1 MSPTGQVADP
11 GGPLVALCV
20 GHRCAALRR
29 LAGTPDG
36 VTDIGE
42 AVHRTR
48 GALLVTVGCVGGCD
62 RAALAAL
69 SHRAP
74 RTGRPGPTLWLS
86 EVQTPERT
94 AGLIA
99 WVDGSGGVTTS
110 DRPAI
115 GRLPDS
121 LRPAVTGTGPP
132 VRLSPGT

>member
-1 MSPTGQVADP
+1 VSPTGQVADP

-29 LAGTPDG
+29 LAGTPGG
-36 VTDIGE
+36 VADIGA

-69 SHRAP
+69 AHRAP
-74 RTGRPGPTLWLS
+74 QTGRPGPTLWLS

-99 WVDGSGGVTTS
+99 WLDGSSGATAS
-110 DRPAI
+110 DPPAI

-132 VRLSPGT
+132 VRISSST